1 MKKSLANQ
9 VQVGLDPGITP
20 AGTGV
25 AEVVWNILG
34 HTYSLKAESANAFAF
49 ETYDPPGTYVPPHV
63 HPTQDE
69 FIFVIENGFVLYL
82 DGRRHEAHAGDLV
95 RMPAGI
101 PHGYYNLSD
110 APTRALFWVSPGR
123 RLRELFDV
131 LHDLD
136 DPAAVVRES
145 ALREVHFLKPEE
157 YAFDPLAAR
166 DGRAGG

>member
-1 MKKSLANQ
+1 MTTATANHA
-9 VQVGLDPGITP
+9 QVGLDPGVTR
-20 AGTGV
+20 AGAGL

-34 HTYSLKAESANAFAF
+34 HTYYLKAESANAFAF
-49 ETYDPPGTYVPPHV
+49 ETYDPPGTFVPPHV

-69 FIFVIENGFVLYL
+69 FICVLENEFDLYL
-82 DGRRHEAHAGDLV
+82 DGQHHKAHAGDLV

-110 APTRALFWVSPGR
+110 APTRALFWVAPGR

-131 LHDLD
+131 LHNME

-145 ALREVHFLKPEE
+145 AQREVHFLKPED
-157 YAFDPLAAR
+157 YAFDPLALKGA
-166 DGRAGG
+166 A